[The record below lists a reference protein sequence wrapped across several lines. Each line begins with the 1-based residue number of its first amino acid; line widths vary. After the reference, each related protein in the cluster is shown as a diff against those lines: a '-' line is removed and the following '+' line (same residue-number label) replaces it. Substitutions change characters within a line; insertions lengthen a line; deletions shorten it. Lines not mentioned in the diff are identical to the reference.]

1 MKKLINIDFF
11 ILKYD
16 NKIKIIFLSLLF
28 LYSLYCALQLGHTWD
43 VMFYYGVGKER
54 LDYLFSLGSNKVND
68 LSYSSRFATGAYS
81 TISAFFVQFFPRR
94 YNLESIYFINLIFS
108 IITIFGIYKLTK
120 EFFNKHIGQITFV
133 ICFLN
138 PIFFGHMAMNG
149 MDTIITFVNVW
160 IFYVIIKYFKK
171 QHIQDKKNNYVIYC
185 GLLLGLGLGVRPS
198 IIITLIPILLFAIL
212 EMFYFKIYV
221 QKIFSKKIFFID
233 FLKVILIAY
242 FFMVLFWTHTHPNI
256 FLLPFKLVFESFS
269 FGFGTPF
276 ILFNG
281 TIFNPGQLPSYY
293 ILLNLFYKMPE
304 FYILSF
310 FLFILF
316 FYKMNFYF
324 KNNIN
329 GYYFKIFTLFFI
341 ILFPN
346 FLLAITPIPIYDGL
360 RLFLFLIPYIC
371 IIPSILIFFLFKNLK
386 NNLYKF
392 LFVFLI
398 FMKIFFLFNFLS
410 LTPYHYVYLNFFAG
424 EYSKNL
430 NKFEN
435 DYWGVSTKKLISSI
449 KHNKVIFND
458 SKIKILV
465 CGVPADIQKKYL
477 NKINNLN
484 YEIVGSEEDFDFVI
498 MTNRVMLDKDN
509 INYDPKVA
517 KTCFDKHKGED
528 IIKIER
534 RGLVISKITKV

>member
-1 MKKLINIDFF
+1 
-11 ILKYD
+11 
-16 NKIKIIFLSLLF
+16 
-28 LYSLYCALQLGHTWD
+28 
-43 VMFYYGVGKER
+43 
-54 LDYLFSLGSNKVND
+54 
-68 LSYSSRFATGAYS
+68 
-81 TISAFFVQFFPRR
+81 
-94 YNLESIYFINLIFS
+94 
-108 IITIFGIYKLTK
+108 
-120 EFFNKHIGQITFV
+120 
-133 ICFLN
+133 
-138 PIFFGHMAMNG
+138 
-149 MDTIITFVNVW
+149 
-160 IFYVIIKYFKK
+160 
-171 QHIQDKKNNYVIYC
+171 
-185 GLLLGLGLGVRPS
+185 
-198 IIITLIPILLFAIL
+198 
-212 EMFYFKIYV
+212 
-221 QKIFSKKIFFID
+221 
-233 FLKVILIAY
+233 
-242 FFMVLFWTHTHPNI
+242 
-256 FLLPFKLVFESFS
+256 
-269 FGFGTPF
+269 
-276 ILFNG
+276 
-281 TIFNPGQLPSYY
+281 
-293 ILLNLFYKMPE
+293 
-304 FYILSF
+304 
-310 FLFILF
+310 
-316 FYKMNFYF
+316 MNFYF

-484 YEIVGSEEDFDFVI
+484 YEIVGSEEGFDFVI